1 MFKNLSPKHKAYLA
15 MLQNAEPF
23 LDKYK
28 KITGYNKFEEF
39 KESLKSEYK
48 KNNQGFENINNYCDF
63 ILARSD
69 NRTFYLEN
77 CFLFCYSHETK
88 ELKNKVRYFLNN
100 KKINHW
106 WLEKHSDKLY
116 WCEIEECFKEEHY
129 PNIITD
135 MFESNLK
142 KDWLFKE
149 KIYSFFNTIFHII
162 LVIAFIILI
171 TSPIWLLIVIYGI

>member
-1 MFKNLSPKHKAYLA
+1 MFKNLSPKYKAYLV

-39 KESLKSEYK
+39 KESLKLKYK
-48 KNNQGFENINNYCDF
+48 KNNHKFANFNEYCYFVRDTYDYDIENY
-63 ILARSD
+63 
-69 NRTFYLEN
+69 
-77 CFLFCYSHETK
+77 FLFCYSHETK
-88 ELKNKVRYFLNN
+88 ELKNKVRYFLDN
-100 KKINHW
+100 KKINYW
-106 WLEKHSDKLY
+106 WLEENQDKLY
-116 WCEIEECFKEEHY
+116 WYEIEECFKEKHY
-129 PNIITD
+129 PNMITD

-171 TSPIWLLIVIYGI
+171 TSPIWLQIVMYGI